1 MIVRTSLVAFAV
13 LGLASA
19 MQLASAQ
26 EPMPAPAANG
36 TATPSIEASQEVVTE
51 QSAVAP
57 HAAMPTPPAPEA
69 TTASADQ
76 SSSSTGRVQ
85 CRWRRSERSG
95 IGFLLVPVDLVR
107 EGLSAV
113 RRGTTRAC

>member
-36 TATPSIEASQEVVTE
+36 TATPSIEASQEAVTE

-57 HAAMPTPPAPEA
+57 YPAMPTPPAPEA
-69 TTASADQ
+69 TASADQ